1 MYFLCRCRHTHLLVL
16 VCIAPAA
23 DASLAGTTCLLVCV
37 GHGLIFNV
45 APVQHCSMLLCPA
58 QVGFAD
64 LEKWALS
71 NPDPQESMGS
81 GRQELAEIYLD
92 MHIK

>member
-1 MYFLCRCRHTHLLVL
+1 
-16 VCIAPAA
+16 
-23 DASLAGTTCLLVCV
+23 
-37 GHGLIFNV
+37 
-45 APVQHCSMLLCPA
+45 MLLCPA

>member
-1 MYFLCRCRHTHLLVL
+1 VLL
-16 VCIAPAA
+16 
-23 DASLAGTTCLLVCV
+23 LL
-37 GHGLIFNV
+37 
-45 APVQHCSMLLCPA
+45 LLLLL
-58 QVGFAD
+58 QVGFED

-71 NPDPQESMGS
+71 NPDPQDGMTS

>member
-1 MYFLCRCRHTHLLVL
+1 
-16 VCIAPAA
+16 
-23 DASLAGTTCLLVCV
+23 
-37 GHGLIFNV
+37 
-45 APVQHCSMLLCPA
+45 
-58 QVGFAD
+58 

-71 NPDPQESMGS
+71 NPDPQESMAS